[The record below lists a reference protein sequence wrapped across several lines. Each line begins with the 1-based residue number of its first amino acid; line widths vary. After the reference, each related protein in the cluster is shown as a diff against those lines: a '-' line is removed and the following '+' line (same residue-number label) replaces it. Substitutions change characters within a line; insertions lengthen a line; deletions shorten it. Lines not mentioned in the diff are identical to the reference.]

1 MSPSMEKERI
11 DHQVL
16 NSIFSGTEPDRNTL
30 AQYQIHLAAFFGISV
45 YKRLERCVGTHPEK
59 LWVKIPNHFC
69 LSAYDRIV
77 GALANLGYTI
87 SDQTVGNILK
97 RHGLPPAPE
106 RQTTTTWTECI
117 RTHMDVPH

>member
-30 AQYQIHLAAFFGISV
+30 AKYQIRLAAFFGISV

-59 LWVKIPNHFC
+59 LWVKIPNYFC
-69 LSAYDRIV
+69 LSAYRGNDGGEGREEYGGVDVRDVLNLIP
-77 GALANLGYTI
+77 LARALGYI
-87 SDQTVGNILK
+87 DMHNVFMLG
-97 RHGLPPAPE
+97 
-106 RQTTTTWTECI
+106 
-117 RTHMDVPH
+117 

>member
-30 AQYQIHLAAFFGISV
+30 AKYQIRLAAFFGISV

-59 LWVKIPNHFC
+59 LWVKIPNYFC
-69 LSAYDRIV
+69 LSAYMCFRRGGTYENCHHWWCRVFGEASGTNPVAAWNTRGPQWSRGVD
-77 GALANLGYTI
+77 
-87 SDQTVGNILK
+87 
-97 RHGLPPAPE
+97 
-106 RQTTTTWTECI
+106 
-117 RTHMDVPH
+117 

>member
-30 AQYQIHLAAFFGISV
+30 AKYQIRLAAFFGISV

-59 LWVKIPNHFC
+59 LWVKIPNYFC
-69 LSAYDRIV
+69 LSAYIPSASWSHPCAHCSRKIA
-77 GALANLGYTI
+77 ALTRLWRPR
-87 SDQTVGNILK
+87 TVSTCLQ
-97 RHGLPPAPE
+97 R
-106 RQTTTTWTECI
+106 
-117 RTHMDVPH
+117 